1 MHQSFFYSRVSGRRI
16 GAAIL
21 VTPFLLFSKGR
32 KHYMTV
38 SFDDGGKQKGAIE
51 FKLHKSN
58 YRGVLRTV
66 EQITDLTMKVDDEG
80 PCCMNQTWL
89 ATRSCTSGLRT
100 RMEPPGPSRSRTAD
114 AARVAIPLLIVFAAP
129 SSLVVERARPSQ
141 FPILRNG
148 PPGTF
153 VLFPGRLRVSL
164 PTDQVVSADDT
175 GGYAKVGFGG
185 MRFTGMASGRLVFV
199 RERDLYPV
207 DQLSPDRSHTMRL
220 EPQWVAS
227 VFAYGQLLWPAVP
240 REP

>member
-1 MHQSFFYSRVSGRRI
+1 M
-16 GAAIL
+16 
-21 VTPFLLFSKGR
+21 
-32 KHYMTV
+32 
-38 SFDDGGKQKGAIE
+38 
-51 FKLHKSN
+51 
-58 YRGVLRTV
+58 
-66 EQITDLTMKVDDEG
+66 
-80 PCCMNQTWL
+80 
-89 ATRSCTSGLRT
+89 
-100 RMEPPGPSRSRTAD
+100 
-114 AARVAIPLLIVFAAP
+114 
-129 SSLVVERARPSQ
+129 
-141 FPILRNG
+141 
-148 PPGTF
+148 
-153 VLFPGRLRVSL
+153 SL

>member
-1 MHQSFFYSRVSGRRI
+1 MARNKIMHLRTANAN
-16 GAAIL
+16 GAA
-21 VTPFLLFSKGR
+21 
-32 KHYMTV
+32 
-38 SFDDGGKQKGAIE
+38 
-51 FKLHKSN
+51 
-58 YRGVLRTV
+58 RTV
-66 EQITDLTMKVDDEG
+66 TF
-80 PCCMNQTWL
+80 
-89 ATRSCTSGLRT
+89 AHRR
-100 RMEPPGPSRSRTAD
+100 RR
-114 AARVAIPLLIVFAAP
+114 ARGHSLLIVFAAP
-129 SSLVVERARPSQ
+129 SSLVVERDRPSQ
-141 FPILRNG
+141 FPILGNG

-220 EPQWVAS
+220 EPQRVAS

-240 REP
+240 HEP

>member
-1 MHQSFFYSRVSGRRI
+1 
-16 GAAIL
+16 
-21 VTPFLLFSKGR
+21 
-32 KHYMTV
+32 
-38 SFDDGGKQKGAIE
+38 
-51 FKLHKSN
+51 
-58 YRGVLRTV
+58 
-66 EQITDLTMKVDDEG
+66 
-80 PCCMNQTWL
+80 
-89 ATRSCTSGLRT
+89 
-100 RMEPPGPSRSRTAD
+100 MEPPGPSRSRTAD

-129 SSLVVERARPSQ
+129 SSLVRDRPSQ
-141 FPILRNG
+141 FPILGNG

-153 VLFPGRLRVSL
+153 VLFSGRLRVSL

-240 REP
+240 HEP

>member
-1 MHQSFFYSRVSGRRI
+1 
-16 GAAIL
+16 
-21 VTPFLLFSKGR
+21 
-32 KHYMTV
+32 
-38 SFDDGGKQKGAIE
+38 
-51 FKLHKSN
+51 
-58 YRGVLRTV
+58 
-66 EQITDLTMKVDDEG
+66 MK
-80 PCCMNQTWL
+80 
-89 ATRSCTSGLRT
+89 
-100 RMEPPGPSRSRTAD
+100 PPGPSRSGTAD
-114 AARVAIPLLIVFAAP
+114 AARVAIPLLIAFASP
-129 SSLVVERARPSQ
+129 SSLVVERDRPSQ
-141 FPILRNG
+141 FPILGNG

-207 DQLSPDRSHTMRL
+207 DQLSPDRSHTMWL

-227 VFAYGQLLWPAVP
+227 VFAYGHLLWPAVP

>member
-1 MHQSFFYSRVSGRRI
+1 
-16 GAAIL
+16 
-21 VTPFLLFSKGR
+21 
-32 KHYMTV
+32 
-38 SFDDGGKQKGAIE
+38 
-51 FKLHKSN
+51 
-58 YRGVLRTV
+58 
-66 EQITDLTMKVDDEG
+66 
-80 PCCMNQTWL
+80 MNQTWL
-89 ATRSCTSGLRT
+89 AARSCASGSRT
-100 RMEPPGPSRSRTAD
+100 RIRPSGPSRSRTAD
-114 AARVAIPLLIVFAAP
+114 AARVAIPLLIAFAAP
-129 SSLVVERARPSQ
+129 SSLVVERDRPSQ
-141 FPILRNG
+141 FPILGNG

-185 MRFTGMASGRLVFV
+185 MRFTGMTSGRLVFV

-227 VFAYGQLLWPAVP
+227 IFAYGQLLWPAVP

>member
-1 MHQSFFYSRVSGRRI
+1 
-16 GAAIL
+16 
-21 VTPFLLFSKGR
+21 
-32 KHYMTV
+32 
-38 SFDDGGKQKGAIE
+38 
-51 FKLHKSN
+51 
-58 YRGVLRTV
+58 
-66 EQITDLTMKVDDEG
+66 
-80 PCCMNQTWL
+80 
-89 ATRSCTSGLRT
+89 
-100 RMEPPGPSRSRTAD
+100 MEPPGPSRSRTAD

-129 SSLVVERARPSQ
+129 SSLVVERDRPSQ
-141 FPILRNG
+141 FPILGNG

-227 VFAYGQLLWPAVP
+227 VFATPVVRSGFCWRIDLLLMVTTGVPSRLVGHRPASGFMAERAEAHLQRALSTASSYRMPAFLRQRSLPDGANILTTLRRRPNIFGARWLVGFK
-240 REP
+240 